1 MVHCINLDRKENVRT
16 KNTCTHVRKTQSL
29 NGDCV
34 LYSITVRRVLAFT
47 RLMIMICQNILTQLI
62 RSVQVF
68 KRDMRSLTEL
78 LIEQPDQVFL
88 LSKYDHKCNY
98 LGITQTKY
106 ESHVYQNGLT
116 L

>member
-1 MVHCINLDRKENVRT
+1 
-16 KNTCTHVRKTQSL
+16 
-29 NGDCV
+29 
-34 LYSITVRRVLAFT
+34 
-47 RLMIMICQNILTQLI
+47 
-62 RSVQVF
+62 VQVF

-78 LIEQPDQVFL
+78 LIEQLDQVFL

-98 LGITQTKY
+98 LGITQIKY